1 MYLRLLVLG
10 VMSIMTDSHDGSD
23 DMRMADF
30 KGFHVQGKM
39 MVQKAP
45 CLIGNCYGLPKISC
59 IALNYKPSAILISYN
74 GSHAIGCFLDQAAQ
88 LIDFKYFSGMWYY
101 NDGNSFQHISF
112 YSMQRYYCC

>member
-39 MVQKAP
+39 MVQTAP
-45 CLIGNCYGLPKISC
+45 CLIGNCYGLRKISC

-88 LIDFKYFSGMWYY
+88 LIDFRC
-101 NDGNSFQHISF
+101 ISDCLF
-112 YSMQRYYCC
+112 WESCPS